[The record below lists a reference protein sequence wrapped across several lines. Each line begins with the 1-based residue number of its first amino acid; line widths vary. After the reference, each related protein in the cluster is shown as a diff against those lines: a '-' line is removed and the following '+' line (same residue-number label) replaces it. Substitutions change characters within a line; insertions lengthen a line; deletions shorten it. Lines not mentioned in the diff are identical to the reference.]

1 MKIGYLRD
9 KVLGKARDMVNK
21 QTKGL
26 YPAPLKI
33 IDCVDAALTKPLDDG
48 LRFEAKCFA
57 ELTQT
62 THNKALIGL
71 FFGQTLC
78 KKNRFGAPQK
88 PANTVAVLGA
98 GLMGA
103 GIAQVTADK
112 GITTI
117 LKDTSEQGLL
127 RGQQQIMQAWE
138 TKYKRKQIDLL
149 TRDLWMSN
157 LVPTLDYGRFK
168 QADLVIEAVFED
180 LKVKHKVIQEVEAV
194 TRDDC
199 VFASNT
205 SALPITD
212 IAKGSKRPEQVIG
225 MHYFSPVDKMQ
236 LLEVITTDKTS
247 KETVAKAIDLGLRQ
261 KKVVITVKD
270 CPGFYTVRCLGPVMS
285 EFLLLLQEGVSPKEL
300 DEITTNFGFPIGGA
314 TLTDEVGIDV
324 GAHVASYLS
333 SVYHERMTGGDVR
346 LIQELV
352 AKGFLG
358 RKAGK
363 GLFIYSNDKKS
374 KGKGR
379 EMNPGALEVIK
390 KYSVEPKLKYV
401 KTT

>member
-1 MKIGYLRD
+1 MKVGFLRD
-9 KVLGKARDMVNK
+9 KVLGKAREMVMK

-33 IDCVDAALTKPLDDG
+33 IECVDAALTKPLDEG

-88 PANTVAVLGA
+88 PAETVAVLGA

-112 GITTI
+112 GITTL

-127 RGQQQIMQAWE
+127 RGQQQIMQAWD

-149 TRDLWMSN
+149 TREIWMSK
-157 LVPTLDYGRFK
+157 LIPTLDYDQFK
-168 QADLVIEAVFED
+168 KVDLVIEAVFED

-247 KETVAKAIDLGLRQ
+247 KETVAKAIDLGLKQ

-300 DEITTNFGFPIGGA
+300 DEITANFGFPVGGA

-324 GAHVASYLS
+324 AAHVASYLS
-333 SVYHERMTGGDVR
+333 SVFPERMSGGDPR

-363 GLFIYSNDKKS
+363 GLYIYDAKKS

-390 KYSVEPKLKYV
+390 KFSVEPKLKYV
-401 KTT
+401 